1 MSVRI
6 AANERPVVVLG
17 AGLTGMSAALALRD
31 RQIDHA
37 IFEKHDHVGGL
48 ASTISEGNYQFDC
61 TGHLLHLSNPER
73 HARILSLLDEPPLE
87 IKRRSLV
94 YSEGVY
100 TRYPYQSNTHG
111 LPAETA
117 YHCLV
122 DFVRANALSNK
133 PAAQNFED
141 YCRLHFGQA
150 IAERFMLPYNR
161 RLWGVEPSEITTSWC
176 ERFVPIPTLEDVVAG
191 AVGHARRELG
201 YNVSGFYPKR
211 GIGELSSALGRQLNS
226 LKLRSA
232 ARHVDVRRRRV
243 HFDDVTIG
251 YHVLISTLPITVL
264 LSLMSDVPEDV
275 SKAGHQL
282 RCAPLYYLDVAL
294 RRQPCIDMHWVYVPE
309 DRFPF
314 YRVGNYAAFS
324 PEMAPNGAASLYV
337 ELVERK
343 ATPELDRVWPATEA
357 ALLEM
362 RLISSPDDVVFCR
375 VRRIDHA
382 YVIYDR
388 KRDAALARI
397 RAYLESVGILSVGR
411 YGGWNYSSMQDALEF
426 GMQAAECVQEKYL

>member
-17 AGLTGMSAALALRD
+17 AGLTGMSAALALSD
-31 RQIDHA
+31 RQIDHL
-37 IFEKHDHVGGL
+37 IFEKQAHVGGL
-48 ASTISEGNYQFDC
+48 ASTILDGDYRFDH
-61 TGHLLHLSNPER
+61 TGHLLHLSDPTR

-87 IKRRSLV
+87 IERRSLI

-117 YHCLV
+117 YHCLL
-122 DFVRANALSNK
+122 DFVRANTVPTK
-133 PAAQNFED
+133 PAAHNFEE
-141 YCRLHFGQA
+141 YCIIHFGRA

-161 RLWGVEPSEITTSWC
+161 RLWGVEPAEITTSWC
-176 ERFVPIPTLEDVVAG
+176 ERFVPIPSLEDVLAG
-191 AVGHARRELG
+191 AVGHPQRELG
-201 YNVSGFYPKR
+201 YNATGLYPR
-211 GIGELSSALGRQLNS
+211 AGIGELSSALGRQLTS
-226 LKLRSA
+226 LMLRTSA
-232 ARHVDVRRRRV
+232 RRIDVRERRV
-243 HFDDVTIG
+243 HFDHSSMG
-251 YHVLISTLPITVL
+251 YRALISTLPLTVL
-264 LSLMSDVPEDV
+264 LSLMTDVPDSV
-275 SKAGHQL
+275 SSAGRQL

-294 RRQPCIDMHWVYVPE
+294 RHQPCIDMHWVYVPE

-324 PEMAPNGAASLYV
+324 PQMAPPGAASLYL
-337 ELVERK
+337 ELVERSV
-343 ATPELDRVWPATEA
+343 APELDRIWPATEA

-362 RLISSPDDVVFCR
+362 RLIRRPEDVAFCR

-382 YVIYDR
+382 YVIYDQ
-388 KRDAALARI
+388 KREAALATI
-397 RAYLESVGILSVGR
+397 LAYLEPLGILSVGR

-426 GMQAAECVQEKYL
+426 GEQAVKCAQEKYL